1 MPILRIP
8 TPLRSYT
15 EGKNEI
21 QVQGKTVAEAMDYLT
36 ELYPA
41 LRQHLFTEEGKLR
54 AFVNLYL
61 NEDDIRHLQGVGTP
75 LKEND
80 RLVLIPSIAGG

>member
-1 MPILRIP
+1 MPILRVP

-21 QVQGKTVAEAMDYLT
+21 QVQGKTVAEAMDNLT
-36 ELYPA
+36 EIYPA

-61 NEDDIRHLQGVGTP
+61 NEDDIRHLQGVSTP